1 MCVVLLPLSMYA
13 VPFFTNFTIVA
24 VSSVN
29 VSMTWVLENTGLQQM
44 VVRWRKV
51 GPGLLS
57 PASFPLNNTQTLLD
71 TPSHIFHFNFTGLSP
86 AQLYVVLIQ
95 GTSSVGTSDTYFVFE
110 TGEHSLVQYFAHYT

>member
-1 MCVVLLPLSMYA
+1 MCVVLLPLFMYA
-13 VPFFTNFTIVA
+13 VPSFTNFTVVA

-29 VSMTWVLENTGLQQM
+29 VSITWVLENPGLQQV

-57 PASFPLNNTQTLLD
+57 PGSFPLNNTQTLLN
-71 TPSHIFHFNFTGLSP
+71 TPSHIFYFTFTGLSP

-95 GTSSVGTSDTYFVFE
+95 GTNSVGTSDTYFVFE
-110 TGEHSLVQYFAHYT
+110 TGKHSLMQYFTHYT